1 MRALVLGAGRAG
13 EAAALDLLGFYEN
26 ETAVTVADTRAERLS
41 ELARRGSL
49 LTRQIDLSEP
59 RHVGDLVREFDV
71 VVSALPAR
79 LGAGA
84 LRATIAAN
92 RLVADASAPDAEA
105 RGLDALAI
113 EMEVAACVGCGK
125 DGLARLLGWSGIE
138 LRAGREADAGV
149 LDARVAG
156 LMAAALARRLLTGD
170 FRGHWGVWTPERLGA
185 RAGIAH
191 GILEDLR
198 ARGLAIAAPST

>member
-41 ELARRGSL
+41 ELARRGI

-59 RHVGDLVREFDV
+59 GRVGDLVREFDV

-79 LGAGA
+79 LGGGA

-92 RLVADASAPDAEA
+92 RLMADASAPDAEA
-105 RGLDALAI
+105 RGLDPLAV
-113 EMEVAACVGCGK
+113 EMEVAACVGCGR
-125 DGLARLLGWSGIE
+125 DGLVRLLGWSGIE
-138 LRAGREADAGV
+138 LRAGHEQEAGAI
-149 LDARVAG
+149 DARVAG
-156 LMAAALARRLLTGD
+156 LMAAAFARRLLTGD

-191 GILEDLR
+191 GILQDLR
-198 ARGLAIAAPST
+198 ARGLAVAPPPA